1 MFVGVQVTTWSKQLE
16 AQHPGCI
23 FWSSLLTHILHPFK
37 WGHNLFFLRSL
48 LHAQWLA
55 CWQLIPEKTTA
66 HEQFIWLCFQHWH
79 LFHHPCDGYTL
90 RFQILRV
97 MTSSAPRDRRWFV
110 CHDPWVRPQVSVD
123 GNHDMKWVEGSNMFK
138 HPQLHIEKI
147 KFNSSPS
154 PAALGTK
161 KSNCWTSPGFTIR
174 RTAWSKLHTDPR
186 ATNIQNTVISL
197 RCLHRSSYSGQRLL
211 ERYQSWKQHQ
221 QHLLTVMLGP

>member
-1 MFVGVQVTTWSKQLE
+1 MFVGVQVTPWSKQLE

-23 FWSSLLTHILHPFK
+23 FWSSLLTHIIHPFK

-123 GNHDMKWVEGSNMFK
+123 SNHDMKWVKRFENVQTSSTSYFK
-138 HPQLHIEKI
+138 NTSTLLLPQPLVQ
-147 KFNSSPS
+147 
-154 PAALGTK
+154 K
-161 KSNCWTSPGFTIR
+161 KSTVELHQASPYAGLLDPSFTLIQELQM
-174 RTAWSKLHTDPR
+174 SKTL
-186 ATNIQNTVISL
+186 
-197 RCLHRSSYSGQRLL
+197 
-211 ERYQSWKQHQ
+211 
-221 QHLLTVMLGP
+221 